1 MLQYMFIVMS
11 HFAMKIHMDA
21 NHFVMG
27 AADLKSRTWTMGQGN
42 LKKNLVG
49 HEGEEEEMLKLKD
62 CLHILFF
69 YINQSD
75 TFEGDLKTVKTCFS
89 ISFKRYIDT
98 KIIQTRKTTFEFL

>member
-1 MLQYMFIVMS
+1 MLQYISIVTS

-27 AADLKSRTWTMGQGN
+27 AADSKSRTWTMGQEN
-42 LKKNLVG
+42 RTKDLVG
-49 HEGEEEEMLKLKD
+49 QEGEEEEMLKLKD

-75 TFEGDLKTVKTCFS
+75 TFEGDLKTVETCFG
-89 ISFKRYIDT
+89 ISFKRYNDT
-98 KIIQTRKTTFEFL
+98 KIFQTRKTTFEFL